1 MTGLIGL
8 IARRPGTVALVLL
21 VATAVALIP
30 ASKLRLATDLPSL
43 LPDDSPAA
51 QAYRVFLD
59 QFGAAERIF
68 ITIEGTR
75 ESDVITGGLLGEAA
89 SRIAEK
95 LEAHPE
101 VASARAGLEAGDEA
115 SFLAEIIERAP
126 LFLEDRWRN
135 DIQRRLEP
143 RYIREHV
150 ALIRSTALSPSG
162 AVRTTI
168 FEHDPLGFS
177 NDLDVTALS
186 NFGLRIDPTT
196 LVFLSPDHEK
206 ALIIVD
212 PAASELDPE
221 AGRTLGAIIDQT
233 VADTASEM
241 HISLA
246 ADAVGGPLFA
256 AYDEAVIRTDL
267 QRTLP
272 VTAVA
277 CSLLLAA
284 AFAGV
289 GIPAAG
295 LVALGAAMVW
305 LAAGLSLTRG
315 SASVVVVGFAA
326 VLIGLG
332 IDAAIHG
339 GAALRRHSLA
349 GLPRLEA
356 ALETV
361 KEVGPAL
368 LTASLTTAA
377 AFGVLAF
384 SVLPPLREL
393 GVVIAFGMATVIIA
407 TATLGLALA
416 LLLCRFHGRA
426 GAVWTI
432 IGQLVDS
439 VVSLSETWPRA
450 VVILAAL
457 TTVAAGT
464 QIVHIEVRPD
474 LSRLRPVDHPVVE
487 AGRRLASTFGIG
499 GDTATLLITGDTLDQ
514 TLERARNARKLL
526 EETDP
531 NITILSPDQRL
542 RAPRAI
548 SERLIDLRALPL
560 RQAAAL
566 LRTELSSAGLNLEA
580 FSPGLSALEAFAE
593 GRDPKGDRNELDEQL
608 RKTSEGGTTAALA
621 IRLPEGL
628 WREGPPA
635 SVREAVDMAAP
646 GALFAS
652 MPWVGADLRRLA
664 SRDLR
669 RLSGLS
675 LALILIVV
683 GFSFRG
689 RPTPTVLALCP
700 VVLGTIWA
708 FGIWGG
714 MGRHLDLFGLAV
726 LPVMLGLGIDDGLYS
741 VHGAGRRGVANIGLS
756 IRNSGRAMVLT
767 TLTTALAFG
776 SLGMSQLPALRAA
789 ALLVPLAVIACLAT
803 TLVVLPAIAALVTGK
818 GRSEIDRLATR

>member
-1 MTGLIGL
+1 MNGLIGL

-30 ASKLRLATDLPSL
+30 ASRLHLATDLPSL
-43 LPDDSPAA
+43 LPDNSPAA

-75 ESDVITGGLLGEAA
+75 ESDVITGGLLGESA

-101 VASARAGLEAGDEA
+101 VASARAGLEAEDEA
-115 SFLAEIIERAP
+115 SFFAEIIERAP
-126 LFLEDRWRN
+126 LFLEDHWRN

-143 RYIREHV
+143 RYIRERV
-150 ALIRSTALSPSG
+150 ALIRSAALTPSG

-177 NDLDVTALS
+177 DDLNVAALS
-186 NFGLRIDPTT
+186 DFGLSIDPTT
-196 LVFLSPDHEK
+196 LVFLSPDHGK
-206 ALIIVD
+206 ALIIVE

-221 AGRTLGAIIDQT
+221 AGRTLEAIIDQT

-241 HISLA
+241 NLSLA

-256 AYDEAVIRTDL
+256 AHDEAVIRTDL

-272 VTAVA
+272 ITALA

-289 GIPAAG
+289 GIPVAG

-315 SASVVVVGFAA
+315 SASMIVVGFAA

-339 GAALRRHSLA
+339 GAALRRHTLA
-349 GLPRLEA
+349 GLPRPEA
-356 ALETV
+356 ALKTV
-361 KEVGPAL
+361 KEVGPAV
-368 LTASLTTAA
+368 LTASVTTAA

-393 GVVIAFGMATVIIA
+393 GVVIAFGMATIIIA

-416 LLLCRFHGRA
+416 LLLYRFHGRA
-426 GAVWTI
+426 GTVWTI

-439 VVSLSETWPRA
+439 VVSLAEAWPRT

-457 TTVAAGT
+457 ATVAAGT

-474 LSRLRPVDHPVVE
+474 LSRLRPVNHPIVE

-514 TLERARNARKLL
+514 TLERAHNAREIL
-526 EETDP
+526 EATDP

-542 RAPRAI
+542 RGPRAI
-548 SERLIDLRALPL
+548 SERLREIRALPL
-560 RQAAAL
+560 KQASTL
-566 LRTELSSAGLNLEA
+566 LQTELSSAGLNLEA

-593 GRDPKGDRNELDEQL
+593 GRDPKGDRDGLDDQL
-608 RKTSEGGTTAALA
+608 RRTNGGRTMAGLA

-628 WREGPPA
+628 WPEGPPA
-635 SVREAVDMAAP
+635 FIREAVDKVAP
-646 GALFAS
+646 DALFAS

-708 FGIWGG
+708 FGIWGA
-714 MGRHLDLFGLAV
+714 MGRHLDLFGLAI

-741 VHGAGRRGVANIGLS
+741 IHGAGRRGVTNIGPS

-776 SLGMSQLPALRAA
+776 SLGMSHLPALRAA
-789 ALLVPLAVIACLAT
+789 ALLVPLAVIACLAA
-803 TLVVLPAIAALVTGK
+803 TLVVLPAIAALVAGPEFPEVTK
-818 GRSEIDRLATR
+818 